1 MNIYDEIRS
10 KLTNKQ
16 VARYYLGEPQQHSGN
31 SIGYCSPFRN
41 EKHPSF
47 WVNDEKGFTDFA
59 AKEHSGNMVTF
70 VMQYKNLPTYF
81 DAAKQ
86 LINDF
91 GLNIEIKENMS
102 CFSKNRTKE
111 KITDLVFDKGNKPKD
126 INCMFDII
134 EHTSKPDKK
143 EAAYIKNRIPNLEI
157 KKYSLDEILNNI
169 VKGKT
174 IIPSG
179 IKSNAK
185 QNFKGQQLFLVDFDN
200 TKNGIKICANEKEH
214 ATINKLLEYCKKI
227 EFMPT
232 FAYYTFSHS
241 EEQHKFRVGY
251 VLEEPIVDYKTAEK
265 IPKKLLEI
273 FKDFNPDTSKQNL
286 ADFFYGGKSIEYK
299 SDNYYCP
306 RLLEGY
312 AYNDEFEIS
321 EDKYKQYNDLL
332 RPNSYEFSNRGL
344 VKKIV
349 KKDVLEDKVISN
361 FIAIPTKFITYNDGN
376 ETRTDVTL
384 KTILNTGE
392 ELPKITLNIKDFES
406 LNWIANGTWN
416 FEPRISPNGNNK
428 EYFKDTSKI
437 LSKLSTKEI
446 IYSHMGFRKINGK
459 LHYLYH
465 GGVIGENKDIKVD
478 LSESGLEQYKF
489 IEDQLDSKQIKE
501 CVETSLSLL
510 NVGKETIMVPLLGT
524 IFLAPLQEIFR
535 EIEIAN
541 GFVTWI
547 LGESGTQKSTLAALM
562 LSHFGNFERDT
573 IPCGFKDTVNSLEK
587 QAFIVKDSVLLI
599 DDYYPS
605 QSLQESRKME
615 AVAESI
621 FGMAGDKQG
630 RSRMKQNGKDI
641 RKSYSSRGILMATGE
656 NFPNFAESRVAR
668 SVIVEIEKGDLRLDI
683 LSYLQWNKDK
693 LNICMRE
700 YIKWIIVNYDKIRER
715 IKINFHRYR
724 EKFNRDFSHARIPEN
739 MASLYIGCEMF
750 FEFARANGVIDTT
763 VMTEWKLICF
773 NSLLKLA
780 NKQSIRTSD
789 SKPDKMFFYAIQEL
803 LASGEAYFQVYLHES
818 QSSTNPYAKVLGCYD
833 SEKKHVLFNTR
844 NCI

>member
-1 MNIYDEIRS
+1 M
-10 KLTNKQ
+10 
-16 VARYYLGEPQQHSGN
+16 
-31 SIGYCSPFRN
+31 
-41 EKHPSF
+41 
-47 WVNDEKGFTDFA
+47 
-59 AKEHSGNMVTF
+59 
-70 VMQYKNLPTYF
+70 
-81 DAAKQ
+81 
-86 LINDF
+86 
-91 GLNIEIKENMS
+91 
-102 CFSKNRTKE
+102 
-111 KITDLVFDKGNKPKD
+111 
-126 INCMFDII
+126 
-134 EHTSKPDKK
+134 
-143 EAAYIKNRIPNLEI
+143 
-157 KKYSLDEILNNI
+157 
-169 VKGKT
+169 
-174 IIPSG
+174 
-179 IKSNAK
+179 
-185 QNFKGQQLFLVDFDN
+185 
-200 TKNGIKICANEKEH
+200 
-214 ATINKLLEYCKKI
+214 
-227 EFMPT
+227 
-232 FAYYTFSHS
+232 
-241 EEQHKFRVGY
+241 
-251 VLEEPIVDYKTAEK
+251 
-265 IPKKLLEI
+265 
-273 FKDFNPDTSKQNL
+273 
-286 ADFFYGGKSIEYK
+286 
-299 SDNYYCP
+299 
-306 RLLEGY
+306 
-312 AYNDEFEIS
+312 
-321 EDKYKQYNDLL
+321 

-428 EYFKDTSKI
+428 EYFKDASKI

-478 LSESGLEQYKF
+478 LSESGLEQYKC

-683 LSYLQWNKDK
+683 LSYLQGNKDK